1 VVASRARV
9 ISPSMKTI
17 HKILI
22 AHPDAALRRRLVML
36 LAAAGCDVRSF
47 ATPEAALDGA
57 RAEWFDLAV
66 IDQRLSVESAVDIA
80 GVLRQI
86 QPTLPLLL
94 LVEKMELNQVVQGI
108 RQGVAGVV
116 PVSGS
121 PLPIVRQALA
131 FLQVE
136 TPELD
141 EAVLGELT
149 DLETA
154 GSPDTV
160 TAEDAAGLAA
170 DVRLVR
176 LSQQNQSLQTQS
188 QRLQEEKAGL
198 QAELNALLAQ
208 TGEVQRLD
216 GVLANLTQEREL
228 IAATQEAIDAKA
240 RALTELR
247 AQVASE
253 RSALECEPQ
262 RVAQAEPAPS
272 RTEEELTQVR
282 AELADWRYRLEQE
295 DDRLASDTARV
306 RHESLQLARE
316 RRRWHEDLEVIRIQE
331 ANLRSYEG
339 RLREWQTSLE
349 REQVRCAGLPSSRPA
364 AELARDDAALREAW
378 AKLQRTGELL
388 EAERKNFLD
397 DRLNLTEQEKALR
410 QREEK
415 VRDREIKLAMREKAA
430 QAPVPPPPKPSGLK
444 RLTQGPFEAVR
455 LALGATEKA

>member
-1 VVASRARV
+1 
-9 ISPSMKTI
+9 MKTI

-22 AHPDAALRRRLVML
+22 AHPDSALRRRLVML

-47 ATPEAALDGA
+47 ATPEAALEGA

-66 IDQRLSVESAVDIA
+66 IDQRLSVEAAVDFS

-136 TPELD
+136 TSELD

-149 DLETA
+149 HLET
-154 GSPDTV
+154 
-160 TAEDAAGLAA
+160 TAPEKASAEEAAGLQA

-176 LSQQNQSLQTQS
+176 LSQQNQALQTQS

-198 QAELNALLAQ
+198 QAELNALLTQ

-253 RSALECEPQ
+253 RSALECERQ
-262 RVAQAEPAPS
+262 RVAQAEPVPS
-272 RTEEELTQVR
+272 RTEQELASVR
-282 AELADWRYRLEQE
+282 AELADWRHRLEQE

-339 RLREWQTSLE
+339 RLREWQTALE
-349 REQVRCAGLPSSRPA
+349 REQVRCAGLPATRP

-397 DRLNLTEQEKALR
+397 DRLNLTEQEKVLR

-415 VRDREIKLAMREKAA
+415 VRDREIKLALREKAA